1 MLPGGP
7 GSNIRGLMRR
17 AEILAG
23 IAVLLLG
30 APLAFMFASALA
42 DGEARRH
49 EAPLRA
55 ILGNAAYDALRR
67 GDPSDQHYL
76 GDDRLAPDFTLQDR
90 EGRPWRLSDHRGKV
104 VVLNFW
110 TVTCQPCVEE
120 MPTLEELAQIV
131 GEREDVELVTIST
144 DRSWDQ
150 VATVVPPTS
159 RLRVLLDPDKA
170 VVRDRFGTRLYP
182 ETWIIDREGVI
193 RLRVDGPR
201 EWSSAIAVDAIESFL

>member
-1 MLPGGP
+1 
-7 GSNIRGLMRR
+7 MRR

-90 EGRPWRLSDHRGKV
+90 EGTPWRLSDHRGKV

>member
-1 MLPGGP
+1 
-7 GSNIRGLMRR
+7 MRR

-30 APLAFMFASALA
+30 APLAFMYASAIA
-42 DGEARRH
+42 DGEARRV

-67 GDPSDQHYL
+67 GDETEQHYL
-76 GDDRLAPDFTLQDR
+76 GNDRLAPDFTLQDR
-90 EGRPWRLSDHRGKV
+90 DGNTWRLSDHRGKV

-120 MPTLEELAQIV
+120 MPTLEQLARIV
-131 GEREDVELVTIST
+131 GERDDVELVAIST
-144 DRSWDQ
+144 DRTWDQ
-150 VATVVPPTS
+150 VATVVGPRSP
-159 RLRVLLDPDKA
+159 LRVLLDPDKA
-170 VVRDRFGTRLYP
+170 IVRDRFGTRLYP
-182 ETWIIDREGVI
+182 ETWIIDRDGVI

-201 EWSSAIAVDAIESFL
+201 EWSSPIAVDAIETFL